1 MGKSS
6 QPGMIGGL
14 TGRPL
19 SNSTGPGTPTP
30 IPRTSLPDRPTSS
43 SSSVKRSATQA
54 RARLRPEGDVQ
65 VGCALGQRRA
75 DEIAHRY
82 PRMRGAEVGDEDDA
96 GFAVER
102 EHGCGTTA
110 GGGAASGF
118 IDEALREQRVDP
130 LGDSRAGK
138 PGLSGQVRPCDCD
151 LLADQA
157 QECAR
162 TGRGGLGRQRVRHVV
177 REK

>member
-43 SSSVKRSATQA
+43 SSSAKRSATQA
-54 RARLRPEGDVQ
+54 RAVLRPEADVQ

-75 DEIAHRY
+75 HEIAHRH

-96 GFAVER
+96 GIAVER
-102 EHGCGTTA
+102 EHGRGTTS
-110 GGGAASGF
+110 GGGAASGLV
-118 IDEALREQRVDP
+118 DEPLLEERVDP
-130 LGDSRAGK
+130 LRDGRAGE
-138 PGLSGQVRPCDCD
+138 PGRSRQIRSRDRN

-157 QECAR
+157 
-162 TGRGGLGRQRVRHVV
+162 
-177 REK
+177 